1 MRSMPIGFFVLPVAE
16 TPDVDTFDELPEGSV
31 TFSLS
36 HELNAR
42 TAAAAKTYIF
52 LITEV

>member
-1 MRSMPIGFFVLPVAE
+1 MGSFVLPVAE
-16 TPDVDTFDELPEGSV
+16 TRDVDTFYELPGDS

-42 TAAAAKTYIF
+42 AVAAAKTYIF
-52 LITEV
+52 LIIEV